1 MSKLSRF
8 TLTSGERY
16 LILFEKSTFYSG
28 INDILD
34 LSNNEILAINE
45 FSNRCKKIL
54 KADLLEIKLFGSKAK
69 GTGDPESDIDILI
82 ITKEINIKQ
91 KDLIFEIA
99 ADINLNYDIL
109 IVPITIEGKI
119 YYSPLSQVTNFYK
132 STQEEG
138 IVL

>member
-54 KADLLEIKLFGSKAK
+54 KADLQGKPPCPHKPGAPS
-69 GTGDPESDIDILI
+69 
-82 ITKEINIKQ
+82 
-91 KDLIFEIA
+91 
-99 ADINLNYDIL
+99 
-109 IVPITIEGKI
+109 EG
-119 YYSPLSQVTNFYK
+119 
-132 STQEEG
+132 
-138 IVL
+138 